1 MLISKRLIL
10 GLACTALCAAFA
22 GCGGDGG
29 SSGGGGNHPVTP
41 SVTGDYLFQI
51 NSLPSGTSATM
62 LVSNTSTNSEDIK
75 LSSSHSTVAPKYKEY
90 TEDEAVEAEEI
101 GPHDLTNILAEKF
114 RPTAQ
119 RVALNAKV
127 DGKYSFT
134 PNTEYTD
141 CAKGG
146 TVEINV
152 YKSLKTL
159 SKINV
164 KKMVDNSET
173 SSILVFSEMK
183 NDGSTVISHEK
194 ALEMDKTFGKDNIY
208 HKNGTPIDKTVR
220 DAFGREFSPG
230 LDGTEKII
238 IFVLQS
244 STIGNGV
251 FGYFNGA
258 DEYTVADSKAS
269 NEGEILYIN
278 GEIDDYD
285 IYSTIG
291 HEFQHM
297 CCYNQ
302 KVILDGE
309 YTGTQ
314 EITSVNEGRSVLAED
329 LCGFG
334 LKSSDGT
341 EETCNGFILQ
351 CSSNYMEAP
360 EKVSFN
366 EFNNKNAEYGG
377 NYLMQRYVADRYGIG
392 AVTAAATNTTVGLD
406 NVAHCAG
413 TDFKSFFMD
422 FGLANLLSNY
432 KGTDKSLSYTSIS
445 LTEKYGP
452 DSKQIGRAEPA
463 DVIINDPSN
472 IAKTTMYPYSNNYY
486 RFTCS
491 GNVNNMQVG
500 LTVPSASSMFK
511 MALISQ
517 SGFEKFIDAVRN

>member
-22 GCGGDGG
+22 GCGSDGG
-29 SSGGGGNHPVTP
+29 SSGGSGYNPVNP
-41 SVTGDYLFQI
+41 SVSGDYIFQI

-62 LVSNTSTNSEDIK
+62 LVSNTSAGSEDIK
-75 LSSSHSTVAPKYKEY
+75 LSSSHATVNPSHREY
-90 TEDEAVEAEEI
+90 TEDEAVEAGEI

-134 PNTEYTD
+134 PNTKYTD

-208 HKNGTPIDKTVR
+208 HKNGTPIGKTVR

-314 EITSVNEGRSVLAED
+314 EMTSVNEGRSVLAED
-329 LCGFG
+329 LCGFS
-334 LKSSDGT
+334 LKGSDGT
-341 EETCNGFILQ
+341 DETCNSYILQ
-351 CSSNYMEAP
+351 CSSSYMAAP
-360 EKVSFN
+360 ENVSFN

-377 NYLMQRYVADRYGIG
+377 NYLMQRYVADRYGVG
-392 AVTAAATNTTVGLD
+392 AVTAAATNTEVGLD
-406 NVAHCAG
+406 NVAQSAG
-413 TDFKSFFMD
+413 TDFKTFFKD
-422 FGLANLLSNY
+422 FGLTNLVSNY
-432 KGTDKSLSYTSIS
+432 NKTDKSLSYTSIS
-445 LTEKYGP
+445 LAEKYGP

-463 DVIINDPSN
+463 DVVINNPSN
-472 IAKTTMYPYSNNYY
+472 IAQTTMLPYSNNYY

-500 LTVPSASSMFK
+500 LTAPSATSMFK

-517 SGFEKFIDAVRN
+517 SGFERFIDAVKQ